1 MFVVLQGSHTGGCL
15 GPHDALTAGMEGE
28 GEDLKTEL
36 ILIGNAQASTGI
48 ALNTDHSATMGPRQS
63 LRPPFTRP

>member
-1 MFVVLQGSHTGGCL
+1 MFVVLQGLHTGGCL
-15 GPHDALTAGMEGE
+15 GPHDALTAGMEVE

-48 ALNTDHSATMGPRQS
+48 ALNTDHSTTMGPRQS